1 MLSQQV
7 QKCLAPDM
15 GFGPIRSDVTVAP
28 NLANYMLPES
38 GVTLTPMSWT
48 WVGQNFANLTLQ
60 WDSQI
65 ASK

>member
-1 MLSQQV
+1 
-7 QKCLAPDM
+7 
-15 GFGPIRSDVTVAP
+15 
-28 NLANYMLPES
+28 MLPES
-38 GVTLTPMSWT
+38 GVTLTPMNWT